1 MRILLVAVITGF
13 LACAS
18 SWAGTPVGP
27 LSPSQLTDTER
38 STYQTLSNQTAQ
50 KAFLITRAYLRI
62 CKKVVAHEMP
72 PLELPVQPDEYDGGY
87 VSPAEQKQVDAAQMA
102 YITSLLA
109 R

>member
-1 MRILLVAVITGF
+1 MFAGF
-13 LACAS
+13 LACTS

-38 STYQTLSNQTAQ
+38 SSFQKLSDQTAQ

-62 CKKVVAHEMP
+62 CEKVVAHQMP
-72 PLELPVQPDEYDGGY
+72 ALELPVQPDEYQGKY
-87 VSPAEQKQVDAAQMA
+87 VSPGEQKQVDAAQMA
-102 YITSLLA
+102 YIKSLLA